1 MLLNLSMA
9 THLRLKRL
17 NRTKHAITIY
27 FREHEN
33 RREFSLGSFSI
44 FNMMQGVLFVLTWQS
59 SQNSELAPV
68 AWHIRVSPYN
78 I

>member
-1 MLLNLSMA
+1 MT
-9 THLRLKRL
+9 THLHLKRL

-27 FREHEN
+27 FREHKN
-33 RREFSLGSFSI
+33 RREFSLGSFTT
-44 FNMMQGVLFVLTWQS
+44 FNMMQDVLFVLTRQS

-68 AWHIRVSPYN
+68 AWHIHVSPYN